1 MFRSQGT
8 NAAEAGALFAYQ
20 STIALA
26 VVPAAA
32 AAAAAGALVAVATG
46 ALVAAGALVALP
58 TPQDQAPCVAP
69 FRQWTEGD
77 IAFMND

>member
-1 MFRSQGT
+1 
-8 NAAEAGALFAYQ
+8 LFAYL

-26 VVPAAA
+26 VVPA

-58 TPQDQAPCVAP
+58 TPQDQAPYVAP

-77 IAFMND
+77 IAFMNE